1 MEGVFTAQRD
11 AAGMQ
16 FLLIG
21 DCTNYLGGDNQ
32 RGGVVQMATLHQLQ
46 ALVTGAGG
54 LPAYSGTIGSD
65 EIA

>member
-1 MEGVFTAQRD
+1 
-11 AAGMQ
+11 MQ